1 MPRVME
7 RAMNHAHSQ
16 ALFSRAQARIPG
28 GVNSPVRAFR
38 GVGGDPV
45 FFREGAGAWL
55 TDVDGNRYVDLV
67 GSWGPLILGHAYPPI
82 VDAIIDAA
90 KRGTSYGAPTPGE
103 VEFAE
108 LICATMPAVE
118 MVRLVS
124 SGTEATVA
132 AIRVARG
139 FTGRDF
145 ILKFEGCFHGAGDPF
160 LVKAGSGVET
170 LGLPDSPGVPQA
182 LAKLTLTAPFN
193 DLGAVERIFAEKGK
207 DIACII
213 IEPVVGN
220 MGVLVPK
227 PGYLEGLQALCQKH
241 GVLFVMDEVMTG
253 FRLSRGGAQE
263 LYGLKPDLT
272 TMAKV
277 IGGGMPLGAYG
288 GRKDIMSKV
297 APAGPVYQSGTLSGN
312 PVAVA
317 AGLAC
322 LKALAAPGTYA
333 RLEEVS
339 RMLEEGFVAEA
350 KAAEVPVTVNRVGSM
365 LTVFFTGEPVYDY
378 ASAKKADTA
387 RFGRFFHAMLNEG
400 VYLPPSQ
407 FEAAFVSLAIGEPEV
422 AHVLGAARKA
432 FRSLGKAG

>member
-1 MPRVME
+1 
-7 RAMNHAHSQ
+7 MNHAHSQ
-16 ALFSRAQARIPG
+16 ALFARAQARIPG

-82 VDAIIDAA
+82 IDAVIDAA

-108 LICATMPAVE
+108 LICATLPAVE

-139 FTGRDF
+139 FTGREH

-193 DLGAVERIFAEKGK
+193 DLAAVERLFAEKGK
-207 DIACII
+207 DIACAI

-227 PGYLEGLQALCQKH
+227 PGYLQGLQTLCQKH
-241 GVLFVMDEVMTG
+241 GVLFVLDEVMTG

-272 TMAKV
+272 TLAKV

-288 GRKDIMSKV
+288 GRADIMSKV

-317 AGLAC
+317 AGIATLH
-322 LKALAAPGTYA
+322 ALRAPGIYE
-333 RLEEVS
+333 RLDSIGRE
-339 RMLEEGFVAEA
+339 LEAGLRAEA
-350 KAAEVPVTVNRVGSM
+350 QEANIPVTINRVGSM
-365 LTVFFTGEPVYDY
+365 ITVFFTEGPVFDY

-387 RFGRFFHAMLNEG
+387 RYGRFFHHMLEEG

-407 FEAAFVSLAIGEPEV
+407 FEAAFLSLSINEPEV
-422 AHVLGAARKA
+422 AHILRAARKA
-432 FRSLGKAG
+432 FRAVGQGA

>member
-1 MPRVME
+1 
-7 RAMNHAHSQ
+7 MNHAHSQ
-16 ALFSRAQARIPG
+16 ALFARAQARIPG

-45 FFREGAGAWL
+45 FFREGTGAWL

-82 VDAIIDAA
+82 VDAIVDAA
-90 KRGTSYGAPTPGE
+90 RRGTSYGAPHAGE

-139 FTGRDF
+139 FTGREH

-170 LGLPDSPGVPQA
+170 LGLPDSPGVPSA
-182 LAKLTLTAPFN
+182 LAKLTLTAPYN
-193 DLGAVERIFAEKGK
+193 DLAAVERIFAEKGQ
-207 DIACII
+207 DIACAI

-241 GVLFVMDEVMTG
+241 GVLLVLDEVMTG

-272 TMAKV
+272 TLAKV

-288 GRKDIMSKV
+288 GRRDIMEKV

-339 RMLEEGFVAEA
+339 RMLEVGLLAEA
-350 KAAEVPVTVNRVGSM
+350 KAADVPVTVNRVGSM
-365 LTVFFTGEPVYDY
+365 LTVFFTDEPVYDY
-378 ASAKKADTA
+378 TSAKTADTA
-387 RFGRFFHAMLNEG
+387 RFGKFFHAMLNEG

-422 AHVLGAARKA
+422 AHVLAAARKA
-432 FRSLGKAG
+432 FRSLGKTG

>member
-1 MPRVME
+1 
-7 RAMNHAHSQ
+7 MNHAHSQ
-16 ALFSRAQARIPG
+16 ALFARAQARIPG

-82 VDAIIDAA
+82 VDAVIDAA

-108 LICATMPAVE
+108 LICATLPAVE

-139 FTGRDF
+139 FTGREH

-170 LGLPDSPGVPQA
+170 LGLPDSPGVPKEVA
-182 LAKLTLTAPFN
+182 GLTLTAPYN
-193 DLGAVERIFAEKGK
+193 DLGAVEKLFSERK
-207 DIACII
+207 DIACAI

-220 MGVLVPK
+220 MGVLIPEE
-227 PGYLEGLQALCQKH
+227 GYLQNLQALCRAH
-241 GVLFVMDEVMTG
+241 GVLLILDEVMTG
-253 FRLSRGGAQE
+253 FRLARGGAAE
-263 LYGLKPDLT
+263 VYGLRPDLT
-272 TMAKV
+272 TFGKV
-277 IGGGMPLGAYG
+277 LGGGMPLAAYG
-288 GRKDIMSKV
+288 GRRDIMSKV
-297 APAGPVYQSGTLSGN
+297 APEGPVYQSGTLSGN

-317 AGLAC
+317 AGLAT
-322 LKALAAPGTYA
+322 LHALRAPGVYE
-333 RLEEVS
+333 RLDSIGRE
-339 RMLEEGFVAEA
+339 LEAGLRAEA
-350 KAAEVPVTVNRVGSM
+350 KEANISVTINRVGSM
-365 LTVFFTGEPVYDY
+365 ITVFFTEGPVFDY

-387 RFGRFFHAMLNEG
+387 RYGRFFHQMLEEG

-407 FEAAFVSLAIGEPEV
+407 FEAAFLSLSINEPEV
-422 AHVLGAARKA
+422 AHILRAARKA
-432 FRSLGKAG
+432 FRAVAQGA

>member
-1 MPRVME
+1 MK
-7 RAMNHAHSQ
+7 HAQSQ
-16 ALFSRAQARIPG
+16 ALFARAQARIPG

-45 FFREGAGAWL
+45 FFKEGSGAWL

-82 VDAIIDAA
+82 VEAILEAA
-90 KRGTSYGAPTPGE
+90 RRGTTFGAPVAAE

-108 LICATMPAVE
+108 LLCATVPSVE
-118 MVRLVS
+118 KVRLVS

-132 AIRVARG
+132 AVRVARG

-170 LGLPDSPGVPQA
+170 LGLPDSPGVPSA
-182 LAKLTLTAPFN
+182 LASLTLTAPFN
-193 DLGAVERIFAEKGK
+193 DLEAVERIFNEKGK
-207 DIACII
+207 DIACAI

-220 MGVLVPK
+220 MGVLVPR
-227 PGYLEGLQALCQKH
+227 PGYLEGLQKLCQKH
-241 GVLFVMDEVMTG
+241 GVLFILDEVMTG
-253 FRLSRGGAQE
+253 FRLARGGAQE

-277 IGGGMPLGAYG
+277 VGGGMPLGAYG
-288 GRKDIMSKV
+288 GRRDIMSKV
-297 APAGPVYQSGTLSGN
+297 APEGPVYQSGTLSGN

-322 LKALAAPGTYA
+322 VKALAAPGTYQ
-333 RLEEVS
+333 RLEQLGLL
-339 RMLEEGFVAEA
+339 LEEGFRAEA
-350 KAAEVPVTVNRVGSM
+350 KAAGVPVTVNRVGSM
-365 LTVFFTGEPVYDY
+365 LTVFFTAEPVFDY

-387 RFGRFFHAMLNEG
+387 KFGRFFHAMLQEG

-422 AHVLGAARKA
+422 AHVLAAARKA
-432 FRSLGKAG
+432 FRALGDAR